1 MRRKSQSADI
11 SWRSVARANPTKRTA
26 TGVVMRSI
34 ASSLLALVVITSACA
49 APAARSTPE
58 TTRAAPTPSATPA
71 PRVHVTVAMG
81 TKGSLIL
88 LPWELAKALNYFEE
102 ANIDLELQYAANAT
116 QAAAALVAGTADL
129 GGSSLDHSI
138 RAQLQGKPTRMIV
151 SFARLPGVALVTRL
165 DRKAQLSSLAAL
177 RGTTVGVP
185 GIASGAHVL
194 LTYLLR
200 SQAGLD
206 PDRDY
211 RVQAFATAE
220 FAGALERGDV
230 AAAMITDP
238 LITQIVSSGK
248 AALIVDLRREDETVK
263 VLGGRYQ
270 FTGAVARADTLDKN
284 PALVQRVVNVLV
296 RTLRYIARAPAS
308 EIAAAMPA
316 DLVGSD
322 RQLYVAALD
331 ASKQYLSP
339 DGVIDRGSVETVVK
353 VNGVFAESYP
363 QQAPLRSGDRVDVDA
378 LFDMRF
384 VRAASAN

>member
-1 MRRKSQSADI
+1 
-11 SWRSVARANPTKRTA
+11 
-26 TGVVMRSI
+26 MRSL
-34 ASSLLALVVITSACA
+34 ASYLLALVLSTSACA

-58 TTRAAPTPSATPA
+58 TTPHASATPA
-71 PRVHVTVAMG
+71 PRAHVTVAMG

-88 LPWELAKALNYFEE
+88 LPWELAKALNYFDE
-102 ANIDLELQYAANAT
+102 ANIDLELQYAPNAT
-116 QAAAALVAGTADL
+116 QAAAALVAGTVDF

-151 SFARLPGVALVTRL
+151 SFARLPGVALVARP
-165 DRKAQLSSLAAL
+165 DRKAQLSSLVAL
-177 RGTTVGVP
+177 RGTTIAVP
-185 GIASGAHVL
+185 GIGSGAHVL

-200 SQAGLD
+200 SQASLD
-206 PDRDY
+206 PDHDY
-211 RVQAFATAE
+211 RVQAFAPAE

-238 LITQIVSSGK
+238 LITQMVSSGK
-248 AALIVDLRREDETVK
+248 AALIVDLRHEDETVK
-263 VLGGRYQ
+263 TLGGRYQ
-270 FTGAVARADTLDKN
+270 FTGAVARADMLDAN

-296 RTLRYIARAPAS
+296 RTLRYIARTPAS
-308 EIAAAMPA
+308 EIAAGMPA

-322 RQLYVAALD
+322 RQLYIAALET
-331 ASKQYLSP
+331 SKQYLSP
-339 DGVIDRGSVETVVK
+339 DGTIDRGSVEAVVK
-353 VNGVFAESYP
+353 VNAVFAESYP